1 MRRTPKSLT
10 LPTYSGQVFEDDE
23 KWSAA
28 ANDGSWLK
36 TRFKCKRHIDH
47 DSKDQ
52 SIGGD
57 GRNINEYEVIDEKRK
72 RKAWGTDD
80 RHHQREERSSKH
92 RRR

>member
-10 LPTYSGQVFEDDE
+10 FPTYSGQVFEDDE

-57 GRNINEYEVIDEKRK
+57 ERNINEYEVIGEKRK
-72 RKAWGTDD
+72 RKARGTDE
-80 RHHQREERSSKH
+80 RHRQREERGSKH